1 MNFDSV
7 LKWRAARSK
16 RVEHIKEQ
24 NILLSRQ
31 CAVRTS
37 MQVEN
42 LRIIDRQILIR
53 NTVDNWEKKW
63 FSFEDAD
70 VLTEGIDVRN
80 YWHSILAHVKEKI
93 ASMISSSIVTT
104 TNIGRNQSEKNLPEF
119 LKLFNW
125 FARNSP
131 WSSFRFPFF
140 LPWQNPRQTLV
151 YLRRDSIEK
160 RERRNSRNQFS
171 PYKVSY
177 DQNRSPQKWGN
188 LSLVLIFRYFIAM
201 FI

>member
-24 NILLSRQ
+24 NISLSRQ

-42 LRIIDRQILIR
+42 LRIIYRQILIR

-63 FSFEDAD
+63 FSFECAD

-93 ASMISSSIVTT
+93 ASMISSPIVTT
-104 TNIGRNQSEKNLPEF
+104 TNIGRNQSEKKTLPEF

-131 WSSFRFPFF
+131 WSSFRFPFS

-160 RERRNSRNQFS
+160 REREREETLGINFHRTRCHTMRIDH
-171 PYKVSY
+171 
-177 DQNRSPQKWGN
+177 DQNVEVYRS
-188 LSLVLIFRYFIAM
+188 L
-201 FI
+201 